1 METAAR
7 SARPRPEEVD
17 VRRAREG
24 DPAAFE
30 RLYRSTSARIHTLA
44 RRLAGRARADELVQ
58 IVYVRAWRKLG
69 TFRGDA
75 LFSTWLERLA
85 LNAILDERARSRA
98 LAERERRAPDS
109 QRELAAAID
118 RTGDRTSGA
127 RAHELDLEAALER
140 LPDGAREVFVLHDV
154 EGQPHA
160 EIARQLGITIGTS
173 KSQLHRARLLLREAL
188 GGKDDQR

>member
-7 SARPRPEEVD
+7 SARPRPEELD

-30 RLYRSTSARIHTLA
+30 RLYRSTAPRIHTLA
-44 RRLAGRARADELVQ
+44 RRLGGRGHADELVQ

-69 TFRGDA
+69 TFRGDS

-85 LNAILDERARSRA
+85 LNAILGERARSRA
-98 LAERERRAPDS
+98 TAERERRSADS
-109 QRELAAAID
+109 ARELAAAVD
-118 RTGDRTSGA
+118 RRPEAGSVR
-127 RAHELDLEAALER
+127 ELDLEAALLE

-160 EIARQLGITIGTS
+160 EIARALGITIGTS

-188 GGKDDQR
+188 GGKDDHR

>member
-7 SARPRPEEVD
+7 SARPRPEELD

-24 DPAAFE
+24 DPDAFE
-30 RLYRSTSARIHTLA
+30 RLYRSTSARIHTLV
-44 RRLAGRARADELVQ
+44 RRLAGGALADELVQ

-85 LNAILDERARSRA
+85 LNAILDERARSRSI
-98 LAERERRAPDS
+98 AERERRSADS
-109 QRELAAAID
+109 MRELAAVED
-118 RTGDRTSGA
+118 RTVSASA
-127 RAHELDLEAALER
+127 RELDLEAALEK

-160 EIARQLGITIGTS
+160 EIARQLAITIGTS

-188 GGKDDQR
+188 GGKDDP